1 VVVALLPAVG
11 AAPEVADSVTRRGSR
26 LSSTWRCF
34 WGMSST
40 VVGAPCI
47 PLPPTLSGLKT
58 CNATA
63 GCLVRSGRCFTQLR
77 SPAMKVVAAA
87 KIAATSSVVVNVV
100 LVVPLFAA
108 GHGGA
113 QRARNRLR
121 HPSSPRPGALG
132 VGLPPGTPKTCRG
145 AAFFYCSSAP
155 SVEGDS
161 FSVAFEDAYLELSE
175 EDSLPTSEI
184 WLHIAINVVSRL
196 NVMEEFRSLSAEELS
211 LREFLLDQL
220 LLLQDSLEPCLVPRV
235 VKDLLG
241 TKLVAPPVEL

>member
-77 SPAMKVVAAA
+77 SPTMKVVAAA

-108 GHGGA
+108 DHGGGGGSESPQPTA
-113 QRARNRLR
+113 TSKQSAARRPRGWPSPR
-121 HPSSPRPGALG
+121 HPQNLSR
-132 VGLPPGTPKTCRG
+132 CR
-145 AAFFYCSSAP
+145 
-155 SVEGDS
+155 
-161 FSVAFEDAYLELSE
+161 
-175 EDSLPTSEI
+175 
-184 WLHIAINVVSRL
+184 
-196 NVMEEFRSLSAEELS
+196 
-211 LREFLLDQL
+211 L
-220 LLLQDSLEPCLVPRV
+220 LLLLLRPLRRGGQ
-235 VKDLLG
+235 LLG
-241 TKLVAPPVEL
+241 GL